1 MNELYTTKI
10 NSIEQREII
19 ACDENTPVYEAA
31 ALMAQQKT
39 GCLFIKDTD
48 QQIVGYVTD
57 ITLRDNVVAKRA
69 DVNQPVKNI
78 MDNPIVSINAN
89 TYVYE
94 AILMMFRTKTRYL
107 LITQNDKYTGF
118 ISRNKLLG
126 EQAESPLLFIQ
137 SVRQAVSTDELK
149 RKWDGVPQVVAQLLN
164 SDVPAEIVNQI
175 ITSVS
180 DTIALKV
187 IEGVIE
193 EVGPPPAKFA
203 FMVLGSEGR
212 KEQTLKTDQDN
223 AIIYEDKAN
232 EHREEVRA
240 YFLDFARKVSD
251 RLNHTGFSY
260 CTGGFMAMNPQWT
273 HSLSHWK
280 GNYDKW
286 MTDPLPE
293 TAIQFS
299 TFFDCRFVYGDSTI
313 IDQLHEFL
321 DKELQQP
328 LEKLFFY
335 MAKNALQYQP
345 PLTFFKNIRTITK
358 NKQEVIDIKKAM
370 APIVDLIRVYALKN
384 RIFEVNTGDRLK
396 ALLNQGI
403 FNENDYEELTQSYY
417 FLMGLR
423 LKNQATQIM
432 EEKTEPNNYVNVSR
446 LNSIEL
452 STLKAIFKTIE
463 NFQTRFRLAFT
474 NNLFG

>member
-1 MNELYTTKI
+1 MNELYTKKI
-10 NSIEQREII
+10 DSIEQREII
-19 ACDENTPVYEAA
+19 ACDENMPVYEAA
-31 ALMAQQKT
+31 AIMAHHKT
-39 GCLFIKDTD
+39 GCLFIKDAQ

-57 ITLRDNVVAKRA
+57 ITLRDNVIVARA
-69 DVNQPVKNI
+69 DAAQPVKNI
-78 MDNPIVSINAN
+78 MDNPIVSISAN

-107 LITQNDKYTGF
+107 LIGENGEYTGF

-126 EQAESPLLFIQ
+126 EQAESPLVFIQ
-137 SVRQAVSTDELK
+137 SVRQAVSADELK
-149 RKWDGVPQVVAQLLN
+149 RKWDGVPHIVVQLL
-164 SDVPAEIVNQI
+164 DQGVPAEIVNQI

-187 IEGVIE
+187 IESVIE
-193 EVGPPPAKFA
+193 EVGPPPARFA

-232 EHREEVRA
+232 EQRELVRA
-240 YFLDFARKVSD
+240 YFLDFAHKVSD
-251 RLNHTGFSY
+251 KLNYIGFSY
-260 CTGGFMAMNPQWT
+260 CTGGFMAQNPQWT

-299 TFFDCRFVYGDSTI
+299 TFFDCRFVYGERPIMDE
-313 IDQLHEFL
+313 LYEFL

-335 MAKNALQYQP
+335 MARNAMQYQP
-345 PLTFFKNIRTITK
+345 PLTFFKNIRTMTK
-358 NKQEVIDIKKAM
+358 DKQEVIDIKRAM
-370 APIVDLIRVYALKN
+370 APIVDLVRVYALKH
-384 RIFEVNTGDRLK
+384 RCFAVNTGDRLK
-396 ALLNQGI
+396 ALKEKGV
-403 FNENDYEELTQSYY
+403 FNEEDYEVLTQSYY

-423 LKNQATQIM
+423 LRSQAEQITDQ
-432 EEKTEPNNYVNVSR
+432 KIAPNNYITLESLTR
-446 LNSIEL
+446 IEK
-452 STLKAIFKTIE
+452 STLKEIFKTIE
-463 NFQTRFRLAFT
+463 NFQTRFKLAFT

>member
-10 NSIEQREII
+10 DGIEQRDII
-19 ACDENTPVYEAA
+19 ACDENMPVHEAA
-31 ALMAQQKT
+31 AVMALQKT
-39 GCLFIKDTD
+39 GCLFVKNAQDEV
-48 QQIVGYVTD
+48 VGYVTD
-57 ITLRDNVVAKRA
+57 ITLRDNVVAKQA
-69 DVNQPVKNI
+69 DLNQPVKNI
-78 MDNPIVSINAN
+78 MDNPIVSISSN

-107 LITQNDKYTGF
+107 LITKNGKYTGF

-137 SVRQAVSTDELK
+137 SVRQAVSDDELK
-149 RKWDGVPQVVAQLLN
+149 RKWDGVPQVVAKLLN
-164 SDVPAEIVNQI
+164 SDVPAEIVNQV

-187 IEGVIE
+187 IETVIE

-240 YFLDFARKVSD
+240 YFLDFAKKVSD
-251 RLNHTGFSY
+251 RLNYIGFSY

-286 MTDPLPE
+286 MTDPIPE

-299 TFFDCRFVYGDSTI
+299 TFFDCRFVYGESTI
-313 IDQLHEFL
+313 IDELHAFL
-321 DKELQQP
+321 DKELEQP

-335 MAKNALQYQP
+335 MARNALQYQP

-370 APIVDLIRVYALKN
+370 SPIVDLVRVYALKN
-384 RIFEVNTGDRLK
+384 RIFEVNTGDRLN
-396 ALLNQGI
+396 ALREKGV
-403 FNENDYEELTQSYY
+403 FKEADYEELSQSYY

-423 LKNQATQIM
+423 LKNQASQIM
-432 EEKTEPNNYVNVSR
+432 DEKTEPNNYVSISS
-446 LNSIEL
+446 LNRIER
-452 STLKAIFKTIE
+452 STLIEIFKTIE
-463 NFQTRFRLAFT
+463 NFQTRIKLAFT